1 MSVTLP
7 FTRVAQAP
15 EYRISTVPTDTNYS
29 IMRDNQVVSRDGTV
43 NKRLHWK
50 KLPQPQRSQ
59 PLSYYQRWD
68 VNRYG
73 HYLYTHTESGPDGL
87 GGTVF
92 WIRNDQQWK
101 GGDAYTIRD
110 TNVLSYAQYV
120 AKARLFDKLKGE
132 GTNVANML
140 GERKQ
145 IVKSIESLLNTVV
158 YTVRDLRRGN
168 ITSAIRR
175 MGGDPLTARKLRKK
189 DIADQWLSLQYGWKP
204 LISDVYGLCEDLHK
218 RTTTGYNLSAVKASA
233 RHETNKISPEIWF
246 NGVSS
251 VSRGMVKTWAQVSY
265 MCRARID
272 EHIASLAALGVTN
285 PLGVAWEITPWS
297 FVVDWFLPVGRYI
310 EQFSAAD
317 GWVFYDGCRS
327 ELLKVVETI
336 KDDKYRTYKSGGW
349 TYTDA
354 SNIYGKF
361 DTTTFQ
367 RFELSSWPI
376 PDIPRFKNPVSAAH
390 VQNGIALL
398 AQVFDRRSPHAR
410 PGTDSNGRMFDWD
423 QVTHS

>member
-1 MSVTLP
+1 MSVTVP
-7 FTRVAQAP
+7 FTRTAQAA
-15 EYRISTVPTDTNYS
+15 EYRISNIPTDTPYS
-29 IMRDNQVVSRDGTV
+29 FMVDNQKVARDGTV

-73 HYLYTHTESGPDGL
+73 HFLNTHTESGPDGL
-87 GGTVF
+87 GGTVY
-92 WIRNDQQWK
+92 WVRKDQQWK
-101 GGDAYTIRD
+101 SGDAFSIRD
-110 TNVLSYAQYV
+110 TNVLPNTLYI

-145 IVKSIESLLNTVV
+145 IVKSVESLLNTIV
-158 YTVRDLRRGN
+158 YTVRDLKRGN
-168 ITSAIRR
+168 VTSAIRR

-204 LISDVYGLCEDLHK
+204 LISDIYGLCEDLHK
-218 RTTTGYNLSAVKASA
+218 RYTSDNLNRVKVSAKLKE
-233 RHETNKISPEIWF
+233 RKTSPEVWSTFAGTI
-246 NGVSS
+246 
-251 VSRGMVKTWAQVSY
+251 SRGQVITQAIVSY
-265 MCRARID
+265 MCRARLD
-272 EHIASLAALGVTN
+272 EHIATLAATGVTN
-285 PLGVAWEITPWS
+285 PLEVAWEITPWS

-310 EQFSAAD
+310 EQHTAAD

-327 ELLKVVETI
+327 ELLTVTEKIRGNKNRAYTAGQW
-336 KDDKYRTYKSGGW
+336 S
-349 TYTDA
+349 YTDEQ
-354 SNIYGKF
+354 NIFGEF
-361 DTTTFQ
+361 HTVTFQ

-376 PDIPRFKNPVSAAH
+376 PDIPRFKNPLSAQH
-390 VQNGIALL
+390 VQNSIALL
-398 AQVFDRRSPHAR
+398 SQMFGRRPAHAR
-410 PGTDSNGRMFDWD
+410 TGKDPSGRQFDWD